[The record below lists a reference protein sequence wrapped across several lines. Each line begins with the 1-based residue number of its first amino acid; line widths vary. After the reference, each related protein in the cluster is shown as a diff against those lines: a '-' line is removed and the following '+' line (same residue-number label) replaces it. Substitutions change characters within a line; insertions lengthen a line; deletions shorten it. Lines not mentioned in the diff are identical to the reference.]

1 MRLFGSLTLQRL
13 IGSLGHR
20 RGDAKDLQR
29 KTISIC
35 PHGHGN
41 TDPVVWFRTEPE
53 YSLSY
58 ADPGWGVCRPPRRI
72 NLISLGQFTD
82 H

>member
-1 MRLFGSLTLQRL
+1 MRLFDSPTLQRL

-35 PHGHGN
+35 PHGRSN
-41 TDPVVWFRTEPE
+41 TDPAVWTVRR
-53 YSLSY
+53 LY
-58 ADPGWGVCRPPRRI
+58 ALRLPAAL
-72 NLISLGQFTD
+72 NLNSNAARFTSIC
-82 H
+82 